1 MFYRIGRGSYALFFL
16 VRWER
21 KLIKLPS
28 RVRKR
33 LLFLGFC
40 WWIVGSHAPALAE
53 TAGIVSGTVT
63 DDRTHAP
70 IAGVAVVAKSPS
82 ATYRT
87 VTDAQG
93 PLSVS

>member
-1 MFYRIGRGSYALFFL
+1 MIESLLRA
-16 VRWER
+16 
-21 KLIKLPS
+21 
-28 RVRKR
+28 RKR
-33 LLFLGFC
+33 AIFLGFF
-40 WWIVGSHAPALAE
+40 WWLAVPHAPALAE

-93 PLSVS
+93 HFRFLSVLPDNYSLSFTYAAYQPY